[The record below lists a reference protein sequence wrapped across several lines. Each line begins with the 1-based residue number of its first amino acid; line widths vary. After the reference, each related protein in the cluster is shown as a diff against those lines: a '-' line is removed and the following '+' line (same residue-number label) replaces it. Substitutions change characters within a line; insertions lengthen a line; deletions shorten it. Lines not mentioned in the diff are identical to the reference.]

1 MNEIKCPNCG
11 QLFTVDEAGFS
22 AILSQVRTKEFD
34 KEIEKRMSE
43 YEKQYFKDTEIKL
56 NEVKAF
62 KDSEISKLKIDIEKL
77 KAESESAEKQHS
89 LELQQSES
97 EKETEIAML
106 EQQIENMNQSH
117 SSEIESA
124 VTKALSQ
131 KIEEINRLNIDIEKL
146 KAELENS
153 EQQHSSELK
162 QSVSEKETEIAM
174 LEQQIENMKKSHNLE
189 IDSEVAKAV
198 SQKNEEINKLNID
211 IQSLNS
217 ELSKKSLEK
226 DLAIQTEV
234 SKIKQE
240 RDAQKAE
247 YEAELKQQRE
257 LVEYY
262 KDFKARLSTKMVGE
276 SLEKHCENEFRKI
289 QGYFP
294 AGRVSFGKDNDVR
307 NNSKGDFIYREL
319 DEYGNELISI
329 MFEMKNEMDTTAA
342 KHKNEDFFKELDKDR
357 RLKKCE
363 YAVLVTLLEADNE
376 YYNQGIVDVSD
387 EQYEKMYVVRPQCF
401 LTIISILRNAASNAI
416 EYKRRVKELENQSID
431 ITNFESKLNSYKDV
445 FLKHYKNA
453 NNSFDKAIAEINK
466 TIKTLESVRDNLLL
480 SIDHFKKANNKLDDI
495 SIKKLTKDNPTM
507 LEMFSELD
515 NDES

>member
-1 MNEIKCPNCG
+1 
-11 QLFTVDEAGFS
+11 
-22 AILSQVRTKEFD
+22 
-34 KEIEKRMSE
+34 
-43 YEKQYFKDTEIKL
+43 
-56 NEVKAF
+56 
-62 KDSEISKLKIDIEKL
+62 
-77 KAESESAEKQHS
+77 
-89 LELQQSES
+89 
-97 EKETEIAML
+97 
-106 EQQIENMNQSH
+106 
-117 SSEIESA
+117 
-124 VTKALSQ
+124 
-131 KIEEINRLNIDIEKL
+131 
-146 KAELENS
+146 
-153 EQQHSSELK
+153 
-162 QSVSEKETEIAM
+162 
-174 LEQQIENMKKSHNLE
+174 
-189 IDSEVAKAV
+189 
-198 SQKNEEINKLNID
+198 
-211 IQSLNS
+211 
-217 ELSKKSLEK
+217 
-226 DLAIQTEV
+226 
-234 SKIKQE
+234 
-240 RDAQKAE
+240 
-247 YEAELKQQRE
+247 
-257 LVEYY
+257 
-262 KDFKARLSTKMVGE
+262 MVGE

-453 NNSFDKAIAEINK
+453 NNSFDKAITEINK